1 MSKLQSTNTNILNKF
16 TKFFLDF
23 MFYSGILVT
32 ITLPLTFKIF
42 GDYYPNI
49 ANNYI
54 VMCILFMLCGLL
66 ALWIIY
72 YLRRIFQT
80 VIDENCFVEENVRS
94 LKRMGIA
101 SFLISLVTLLRLFY
115 VVTPATLIII
125 LVFFIAGLFSLVL
138 AQVFAQAVSYKQEND
153 YTI

>member
-1 MSKLQSTNTNILNKF
+1 MNANFLSKI
-16 TKFFLDF
+16 TKLCLDF

-32 ITLPLTFKIF
+32 LTVPVSFRF
-42 GDYYPNI
+42 LGSYYPNI
-49 ANNYI
+49 RNNYPA
-54 VMCILFMLCGLL
+54 MCIIFMFCGLL

-72 YLRRIFQT
+72 YLRRIFRT
-80 VIDENCFVEENVRS
+80 ILTGNCFVEENIAS

-101 SFLISLVTLLRLFY
+101 SFLISLVTVIRLFF
-115 VVTPATLIII
+115 VITPAALIII

-153 YTI
+153 FTI

>member
-1 MSKLQSTNTNILNKF
+1 MKSNYLTKF

-23 MFYSGILVT
+23 MFYCGILVT
-32 ITLPLTFKIF
+32 LTVPFSFKF
-42 GDYYPNI
+42 LGVYYPNI
-49 ANNYI
+49 GNNYI
-54 VMCILFMLCGLL
+54 VMCIIFMLCGFL

-80 VIDENCFVEENVRS
+80 VITEDCFVEENVTA
-94 LKRMGIA
+94 LKRMGAA
-101 SFLISLVTLLRLFY
+101 SFFISLVTLIRLIF

-153 YTI
+153 FTI

>member
-1 MSKLQSTNTNILNKF
+1 MNTNSLIKF

-23 MFYSGILVT
+23 MFYCGILVT
-32 ITLPLTFKIF
+32 ITIPLSFKF
-42 GDYYPNI
+42 LGNYYPNI
-49 ANNYI
+49 SNNYI
-54 VMCILFMLCGLL
+54 AMCIIFILCGFL

-80 VIDENCFVEENVRS
+80 VIAKDCFVEENVTA
-94 LKRMGIA
+94 LKRMGAA
-101 SFLISLVTLLRLFY
+101 SFFISLITFVRLFF
-115 VVTPATLIII
+115 VVTPATLVII

-153 YTI
+153 FTI

>member
-1 MSKLQSTNTNILNKF
+1 MNTNSLTKF

-23 MFYSGILVT
+23 MFYCGILVT
-32 ITLPLTFKIF
+32 ITIPLSFKF
-42 GDYYPNI
+42 LGNYYPNI
-49 ANNYI
+49 SNNYI
-54 VMCILFMLCGLL
+54 AMCIIFILCGFL

-80 VIDENCFVEENVRS
+80 VIAKDCFVEENVTA
-94 LKRMGIA
+94 LKRMGGA
-101 SFLISLVTLLRLFY
+101 SFFISLITFVRLFF
-115 VVTPATLIII
+115 VVTPATLVII

-153 YTI
+153 FTI

>member
-1 MSKLQSTNTNILNKF
+1 
-16 TKFFLDF
+16 

-32 ITLPLTFKIF
+32 LTLPLTFKLL

-49 ANNYI
+49 RDNYI

-101 SFLISLVTLLRLFY
+101 SFLISLVTLLRLFF